1 MIVGVKLKKQSLN
14 HDNEKVFQSFEVKY
28 PKLWK
33 QKFKVFDLS
42 AQSAISP
49 LPSFLKRLFK
59 MCHTKSSRMRS
70 WNAANF
76 KLGEQP
82 LTEFLPN
89 FLPTLC

>member
-1 MIVGVKLKKQSLN
+1 MTTKKFFNIS
-14 HDNEKVFQSFEVKY
+14 KWSI
-28 PKLWK
+28 PKIRK

-59 MCHTKSSRMRS
+59 MCHTKSSRMRRL
-70 WNAANF
+70 NAANF

-82 LTEFLPN
+82 LKEFLPN
-89 FLPTLC
+89 FLPTFLLQKEIMLH